1 MMFHVKGDMRLEKK
15 TSDSQR
21 RAADKWDKEHIERMG
36 FTVPL
41 GMKEVIQDHA
51 AKMGESTNKFIQRA
65 IFETI
70 KRESPDE

>member
-1 MMFHVKGDMRLEKK
+1 MEKK
-15 TSDSQR
+15 TSASQR
-21 RAADKWDKEHIERMG
+21 LAANKWDAAHIQRMG

-41 GMKEVIQDHA
+41 GMKEVIQAHA

-70 KRESPDE
+70 KRESPED